1 MAMDRS
7 DALDWTSV
15 PVGTKVVTGKG
26 GMVIPGGS
34 NWLFDVASI
43 VEAVLDA
50 ELTTVGC
57 TVEWRLVSPLAVTP
71 VTELDVV
78 VRLLALDTAGGNVE
92 VLDETGDGV

>member
-15 PVGTKVVTGKG
+15 PVGTRVVTGNG

-34 NWLFDVASI
+34 IRLVDVASI
-43 VEAVLDA
+43 VEAVSNA
-50 ELTTVGC
+50 ELTTV
-57 TVEWRLVSPLAVTP
+57 
-71 VTELDVV
+71 TELDIV
-78 VRLLALDTAGGNVE
+78 VRLLALDTAGGNVA

>member
-26 GMVIPGGS
+26 GMAIPGGS
-34 NWLFDVASI
+34 TGLFDVSSI

-57 TVEWRLVSPLAVTP
+57 TV
-71 VTELDVV
+71 
-78 VRLLALDTAGGNVE
+78 G
-92 VLDETGDGV
+92 